1 MNCSG
6 GAGIPLQCCAD
17 PYQEA
22 SEAAEEI
29 LRLVREKGVRFR
41 DITVAVRDLS
51 GWGDRLESV
60 FARYQIPIFLSRMD
74 DILQKPV
81 LTLLTAALDATA
93 GGYEYEDIFRYL
105 KTGLTGIT
113 AEERDEL
120 ENYVLRWD
128 VRGSPLDDRNAVEL
142 ASGRLRPELA

>member
-1 MNCSG
+1 M
-6 GAGIPLQCCAD
+6 
-17 PYQEA
+17 
-22 SEAAEEI
+22 
-29 LRLVREKGVRFR
+29 RFR

-93 GGYEYEDIFRYL
+93 GGYEYEAVSYTHL
-105 KTGLTGIT
+105 
-113 AEERDEL
+113 
-120 ENYVLRWD
+120 D
-128 VRGSPLDDRNAVEL
+128 VYKRQP
-142 ASGRLRPELA
+142 